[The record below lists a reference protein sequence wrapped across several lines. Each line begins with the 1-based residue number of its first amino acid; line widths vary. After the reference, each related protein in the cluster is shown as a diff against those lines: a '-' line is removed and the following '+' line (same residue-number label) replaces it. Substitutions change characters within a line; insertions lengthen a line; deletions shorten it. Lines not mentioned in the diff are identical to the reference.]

1 MYFENYDNVE
11 LITVRYSTIDTRN
24 MLNVNFKL
32 KDDPNEFIESIT
44 ITTEDLFY
52 REFIS
57 KKVSVQEILDNTIKY
72 HDDLEKFNQDLVD
85 FIKYKNNGDVII
97 KEVEVKV
104 ESDPADLELSLDRIK
119 NATTE
124 ELFKLKLELFE
135 SESVQNIDNRDLRSK
150 LRKSKNII
158 ELFHVF
164 YYIEQIYN
172 EQNNSNG

>member
-104 ESDPADLELSLDRIK
+104 ESDPEDLELSLDRIK